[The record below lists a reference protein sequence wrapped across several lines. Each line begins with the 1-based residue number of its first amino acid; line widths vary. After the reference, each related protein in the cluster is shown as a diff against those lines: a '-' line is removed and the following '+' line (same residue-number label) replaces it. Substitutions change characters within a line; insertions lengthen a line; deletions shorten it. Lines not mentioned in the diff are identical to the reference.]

1 MFFNKPIIVLTTI
14 NKKDANN
21 FINNLIVKKI
31 AACVNKIDQVNS
43 VYKWEGKVVNEFE
56 TLLIIKTLSK
66 NIKQLKIFFED
77 FHPYDIPEFI
87 ILKTQTTDKY
97 LNWMEGVISR

>member
-1 MFFNKPIIVLTTI
+1 MFFNKPVVVLTTI
-14 NKKDANN
+14 NQKDANN
-21 FINNLIVKKI
+21 FINNLIVKKM

-43 VYKWEGKVVNEFE
+43 VYKWEEKVVNEFE

-77 FHPYDIPEFI
+77 YHPYDIPEFI
-87 ILKTQTTDKY
+87 ILKTQTTGKY